1 MSLDLTGLGSL
12 AELGTTIVQRI
23 WPDANAAEQAKL
35 TALLAELD
43 ATHKIQL
50 AQTEVNKAEATHS
63 SLFVAGW
70 RPAIGWCMALILAY
84 SYIVYPMSLFTVALM
99 DLSFIPPKLP
109 LDDSLWQL
117 ILGMLGLAAGR
128 TVEKIKGAER

>member
-1 MSLDLTGLGSL
+1 MNLDLTGLGSL

-50 AQTEVNKAEATHS
+50 AQTEVNKAEATHP

-70 RPAIGWCMALILAY
+70 RPAIGWCMALILA
-84 SYIVYPMSLFTVALM
+84 
-99 DLSFIPPKLP
+99 
-109 LDDSLWQL
+109 
-117 ILGMLGLAAGR
+117 
-128 TVEKIKGAER
+128 